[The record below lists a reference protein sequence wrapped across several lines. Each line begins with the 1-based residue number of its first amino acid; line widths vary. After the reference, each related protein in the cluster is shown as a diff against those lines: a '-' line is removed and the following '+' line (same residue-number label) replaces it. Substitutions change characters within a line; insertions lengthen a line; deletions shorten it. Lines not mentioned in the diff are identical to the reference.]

1 MTCETILCEDEGAM
15 GWRILDRPDDGKMFT
30 PRSCPEVRDCTD
42 QVRREA
48 CSRVLVKAGA
58 PPLSCARSLFDGRT
72 VSPVGELPSVP
83 AFRGKACRFEHSR
96 PGSAHGERR
105 P

>member
-1 MTCETILCEDEGAM
+1 MA
-15 GWRILDRPDDGKMFT
+15 KAYT
-30 PRSCPEVRDCTD
+30 PGLKVSARSLYRA
-42 QVRREA
+42 RRLLPVHGD
-48 CSRVLVKAGA
+48 VLVKAGA
-58 PPLSCARSLFDGRT
+58 PPLSRARGLFDGCT

-96 PGSAHGERR
+96 PGIAHGERR